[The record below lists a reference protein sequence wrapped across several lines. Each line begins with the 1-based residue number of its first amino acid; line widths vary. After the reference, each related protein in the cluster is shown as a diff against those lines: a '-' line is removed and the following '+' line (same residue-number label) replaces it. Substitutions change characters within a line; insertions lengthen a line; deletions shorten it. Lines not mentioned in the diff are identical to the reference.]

1 MSLTYIDRRRVAW
14 CVVVQGLPV
23 RLYGGASPSALTA
36 GRLRDYSGAVVQ
48 TPTDIDCVL
57 DVGPYEARLDDR
69 AGIADERPIAV
80 TIKARDARTSAG
92 VRVQPYHYLMRVG
105 GPDSADRRVRLA
117 ATLPHAVPRSG
128 PAVIAIAESAAAW
141 DLPGPVHIGHETIWA
156 DDYLDALG
164 VHTLTG
170 CTRGADGWTTQQH
183 VFDEAANER
192 PRVTSHV
199 TAWRGRICEVWCSAI
214 RDDGVAAGWSR
225 YWTGVLDGP
234 PEHRDET
241 ITLRVA
247 SLCAVAE
254 YRLGVGSSARTCT
267 AVMGAHLFTP
277 GIADQIGAGI
287 RWDVSRW
294 LPFRVDPFPDPGGPD
309 LANNMLHLDD
319 DSVMLWDAMRMQ
331 VGDVVKVK
339 SIGAAF
345 IQTSGFDLADTVVG
359 WVSPVVELAGIA
371 VAQEVSSQAALV
383 PRGGD
388 AGRFGIAGPFDESFA
403 MRLTDPDGAA
413 EQVVIWP
420 DHLTTTLNGDSGY
433 QTGPIGSWPDPEVSG
448 GEQRIGRLALR
459 LGDRPGVVAW
469 AIDEAA
475 QGGTVVG
482 RLRLRTGAAYCTVGF
497 PPDDASVEAA
507 RGFRVADMR
516 QDSFRRVELDAD
528 ILSAAGERD
537 PADIPI
543 PPPPAWY
550 YQSGEVYI
558 GPWDRDIYSGAAA
571 EQLIEVRTGERARK
585 VWVDAVHDEAHPV
598 SGETVYWYRVVERH
612 RDTTFSFL
620 TMPGESPATAG
631 VVPGVVDSS
640 PGEYIL
646 RLLASGVGNG
656 DNGDE
661 DIMPIGANLPESLLH
676 THAFRTMASP
686 ESLRGQDY
694 TMQRGS
700 TIREQCE
707 GLLIASGYQL
717 AARLSSGGVWQVSL
731 VSMAAPMVDDSALS
745 LTDDDLLLTGG
756 GPPVK
761 VSVDGRTVRSIVV
774 RVNHDGDEATEIPV
788 TLGVERTDAG
798 GDVGQPMTIDLPG
811 VVISSLGSQAASA
824 AEIVADLRTR
834 VGVPRVRWSFC
845 VRADLPGA
853 LGLGLGSVVT
863 LTSDHVYGIV
873 PTDAVVSVPCRVL
886 GIRRD
891 LVENRL
897 DLEVRPSVGFAGGWA
912 PAMLVTAV
920 GSPTTVTVSP
930 SAYSPGDDR
939 SLFAVGDV
947 VHCVPRGDWASRVTT
962 TITGISSLNVITL
975 DDAHGLAVGDTIRHA
990 DYAQSVGQRA
1000 ALGTYAYLAD
1010 GDGLLD
1016 GSVAGKLI
1024 A

>member
-14 CVVVQGLPV
+14 CIVVQGLPV
-23 RLYGGASPSALTA
+23 RLYGGASPSSLTA
-36 GRLRDYSGAVVQ
+36 GKLRDYSGTVVQ

-69 AGIADERPIAV
+69 AGIADERPISI
-80 TIKARDARTSAG
+80 TIQARDARTSAG
-92 VRVQPYHYLMRVG
+92 VRVQPYHHLMRVG

-117 ATLPHAVPRSG
+117 ATLPHAVPQSG
-128 PAVIAIAESAAAW
+128 PAVVAIAESAAAW

-156 DDYLDALG
+156 DGYLDALG

-183 VFDEAANER
+183 VFDEATNER

-199 TAWRGRICEVWCSAI
+199 TAWRGRICEIWCSAI
-214 RDDGVAAGWSR
+214 REDGAAAGWSR

-234 PEHRDET
+234 PDHRDET
-241 ITLRVA
+241 ITIRVA
-247 SLCAVAE
+247 SVCAVAE

-267 AVMGAHLFTP
+267 AVMGAHLFTV
-277 GIADQIGAGI
+277 GVADQVGAGI

-294 LPFRVDPFPDPGGPD
+294 LPFRMEPITVGDPDPGD
-309 LANNMLHLDD
+309 NFLRLDD
-319 DSVMLWDAMRMQ
+319 DSTALWDSMRME
-331 VGDVVKVK
+331 VGDTVRVRGNGQY
-339 SIGAAF
+339 I
-345 IQTSGFDLADTVVG
+345 TDTVVG
-359 WVSPVVELAGIA
+359 WVSPVVELAGIDIENKIKA
-371 VAQEVSSQAALV
+371 DSAAAILA
-383 PRGGD
+383 D
-388 AGRFGIAGPFDESFA
+388 AGRFGIAGPFDESFS
-403 MRLTDPDGAA
+403 MRLTDPDGAT
-413 EQVVIWP
+413 EQVVVWP

-475 QGGTVVG
+475 SGGTIVG
-482 RLRLRTGAAYCTVGF
+482 RLRLRTGAEYCTVGF

-507 RGFRVADMR
+507 RVFRVADMR
-516 QDSFRRVELDAD
+516 IAGGDGFRRVELDAD

-571 EQLIEVRTGERARK
+571 EQLIEVRTGETTRK

-612 RDTTFSFL
+612 RETTFSFL

-640 PGEYIL
+640 PGEYVL

-661 DIMPIGANLPESLLH
+661 DVMPLGANLPESLLH
-676 THAFRTMASP
+676 LGAFRAMASP
-686 ESLRGQDY
+686 EALRGQDY

-717 AARLSSGGVWQVSL
+717 AARLSPAGLWQASL
-731 VSMAAPMVDDSALS
+731 VSMSAPMVDDSALS

-756 GPPVK
+756 GPPIK

-798 GDVGQPMTIDLPG
+798 GDTGQPMTLDLPG
-811 VVISSLGSQAASA
+811 VVIPSLGSQAQSA

-834 VGVPRVRWSFC
+834 VGVPRVRWSFAI
-845 VRADLPGA
+845 RADRPGA
-853 LGLGLGSVVT
+853 LDLGLGSVVT
-863 LTSDHVYGIV
+863 LTSEHVYGIV
-873 PTDAVVSVPCRVL
+873 PTDAVVSVPCRIL

-930 SAYSPGDDR
+930 SAYSPDDDR

-962 TITGISSLNVITL
+962 TIAGISSMNVITL
-975 DDAHGLAVGDTIRHA
+975 DDAHGLSVGDTIRHA

-1000 ALGTYAYLAD
+1000 ALATYAYLAD

-1016 GSVAGKLI
+1016 GSAAGKLI

>member
-1 MSLTYIDRRRVAW
+1 
-14 CVVVQGLPV
+14 
-23 RLYGGASPSALTA
+23 
-36 GRLRDYSGAVVQ
+36 
-48 TPTDIDCVL
+48 
-57 DVGPYEARLDDR
+57 
-69 AGIADERPIAV
+69 
-80 TIKARDARTSAG
+80 
-92 VRVQPYHYLMRVG
+92 
-105 GPDSADRRVRLA
+105 
-117 ATLPHAVPRSG
+117 
-128 PAVIAIAESAAAW
+128 
-141 DLPGPVHIGHETIWA
+141 
-156 DDYLDALG
+156 
-164 VHTLTG
+164 
-170 CTRGADGWTTQQH
+170 
-183 VFDEAANER
+183 
-192 PRVTSHV
+192 
-199 TAWRGRICEVWCSAI
+199 
-214 RDDGVAAGWSR
+214 
-225 YWTGVLDGP
+225 
-234 PEHRDET
+234 
-241 ITLRVA
+241 
-247 SLCAVAE
+247 
-254 YRLGVGSSARTCT
+254 
-267 AVMGAHLFTP
+267 
-277 GIADQIGAGI
+277 
-287 RWDVSRW
+287 
-294 LPFRVDPFPDPGGPD
+294 
-309 LANNMLHLDD
+309 
-319 DSVMLWDAMRMQ
+319 
-331 VGDVVKVK
+331 
-339 SIGAAF
+339 
-345 IQTSGFDLADTVVG
+345 
-359 WVSPVVELAGIA
+359 
-371 VAQEVSSQAALV
+371 
-383 PRGGD
+383 
-388 AGRFGIAGPFDESFA
+388 
-403 MRLTDPDGAA
+403 
-413 EQVVIWP
+413 
-420 DHLTTTLNGDSGY
+420 
-433 QTGPIGSWPDPEVSG
+433 VSG

-475 QGGTVVG
+475 SGGTIVG
-482 RLRLRTGAAYCTVGF
+482 RLRLRTGTEYCTVGF
-497 PPDDASVEAA
+497 PPDDDSVEAA
-507 RGFRVADMR
+507 RVFRVVDLRIAGRDG
-516 QDSFRRVELDAD
+516 FRRVELDAD

-558 GPWDRDIYSGAAA
+558 GPFDRDIYSGAAA
-571 EQLIEVRTGERARK
+571 EQLIEVRTGETARK

-656 DNGDE
+656 DNGVE
-661 DIMPIGANLPESLLH
+661 DVMPLGANLPESLLH
-676 THAFRTMASP
+676 LSAFRTMASP
-686 ESLRGQDY
+686 EALRGQDY

-707 GLLIASGYQL
+707 GLFIASGYQL
-717 AARLSSGGVWQVSL
+717 AARLSAAGTWQASL

-745 LTDDDLLLTGG
+745 LTDDDLLLTS

-798 GDVGQPMTIDLPG
+798 GDTGQPMTLDLPG
-811 VVISSLGSQAASA
+811 VVIPSLGSQAQSA

-834 VGVPRVRWSFC
+834 VGVPRVRWSFAI
-845 VRADLPGA
+845 RADMPGA
-853 LGLGLGSVVT
+853 LALGLGSVVT
-863 LTSDHVYGIV
+863 LTSEHVYGIV

-897 DLEVRPSVGFAGGWA
+897 ELEVRPSVGFAGGWA

-930 SAYSPGDDR
+930 SAYSPDDDR

-947 VHCVPRGDWASRVTT
+947 VHCVSRGDWSSRVTT
-962 TITGISSLNVITL
+962 IIAGISSMNVITL

-1016 GSVAGKLI
+1016 GSVVGKLI